1 MKTQWALKVSAKSC
15 KDCDKP
21 FQVHSSRVNCH
32 ACGHVHICFSCL
44 ESAGHPAPASPP
56 IGCKR
61 GPYVGHTA
69 DHSLELGTVPT
80 ASDALDKLHA
90 ATKLDADVQGVAQE
104 LDASL
109 DDQEQRAD
117 QKVNALYVGELC
129 R

>member
-32 ACGHVHICFSCL
+32 ACGHVL
-44 ESAGHPAPASPP
+44 NGA
-56 IGCKR
+56 
-61 GPYVGHTA
+61 
-69 DHSLELGTVPT
+69 ELR
-80 ASDALDKLHA
+80 ANQALDKLHA